1 MSQLLSK
8 VLSKQ
13 NIVTQLESESKSQAI
28 IRAGNLLASS
38 GFVEEAYIEKMLER
52 EEITTTFIGSGL
64 AIPHGTKEGKVYV
77 KKTGIVFLQYPEGL
91 DFGNGNI
98 AYLVIGIAA
107 LGDEHMDILMNVAE
121 AVSDAEDLEKL
132 KSTSDVEEIYAL
144 LSQSN

>member
-8 VLSKQ
+8 VLSKD
-13 NIVTQLESESKSQAI
+13 NIVTQLETESKDQAI
-28 IRAGNLLASS
+28 KRAGSLLTNS
-38 GFVEEAYIEKMLER
+38 GFVEGAYVEKMLER
-52 EEITTTFIGSGL
+52 EAITTTFIGSGL
-64 AIPHGTKEGKVYV
+64 AIPHGTKEGKDYV
-77 KKTGIVFLQYPEGL
+77 KKTGIVFLQYPQGV

-121 AVSDAEDLEKL
+121 AVSDAEDLEIL
-132 KSTSDVEEIYAL
+132 KNTSDVDQIYTL

>member
-1 MSQLLSK
+1 MSQILSK

-132 KSTSDVEEIYAL
+132 KSTSDVDQIYAL